1 MSFDRYIA
9 SVNFG
14 KDSLAMV
21 LLILE
26 RGLPLDEVVFYDTG
40 MEFKAIYDTRDRVL
54 PILYGHGVKY
64 TELRP
69 PRPFLFDMLEKPVSS
84 KKNGLHYG
92 YSWCG
97 GCARWGTANKTS
109 ALDKHAKAVGKNVI
123 QYIGIAA
130 DEQKRLQR
138 LPLYKVAPL
147 AKFGFTE
154 ADALAYCYDRGFFWE
169 ENGIRLYDVLDRVS
183 CWCCANKNLKELRNI
198 RTHLPKYWNRLKDRI
213 AFHAN
218 EHRHTYEI
226 GKGVMDALVLDLLAD
241 FRDAGGVIL
250 PVKPNGTVWLIR
262 RRRVVSATV
271 MFVGAGAD
279 GLTSFSVLRGRLGTT
294 AWSSEQFTEHDIG
307 KTVFLTKEAAEAAL
321 EGGGAWQ
328 Q

>member
-1 MSFDRYIA
+1 MIPFPDKKYSVIYADPPWSYSGGGAARNVTKHYHTMKPEDIYSLPVQNIAADDCLLFLWATFPNLDIALETIRRWGFRYKTA
-9 SVNFG
+9 AFVWVKRNRKTPSWFWGLGNWTRSNPEVCLLATRGKPKRADAHVHSVIDAPIG
-14 KDSLAMV
+14 RHSEKPA
-21 LLILE
+21 E
-26 RGLPLDEVVFYDTG
+26 
-40 MEFKAIYDTRDRVL
+40 TRDRIVQL
-54 PILYGHGVKY
+54 AGGGAMI
-64 TELRP
+64 ELFARKTAP
-69 PRPFLFDMLEKPVSS
+69 GTPGATKWKEKMTMSE
-84 KKNGLHYG
+84 GIF
-92 YSWCG
+92 
-97 GCARWGTANKTS
+97 
-109 ALDKHAKAVGKNVI
+109 GKN
-123 QYIGIAA
+123 A
-130 DEQKRLQR
+130 D
-138 LPLYKVAPL
+138 L
-147 AKFGFTE
+147 AQ
-154 ADALAYCYDRGFFWE
+154 
-169 ENGIRLYDVLDRVS
+169 
-183 CWCCANKNLKELRNI
+183 
-198 RTHLPKYWNRLKDRI
+198 RLKDRI

>member
-1 MSFDRYIA
+1 MSEGIFSKNAD
-9 SVNFG
+9 
-14 KDSLAMV
+14 LA
-21 LLILE
+21 
-26 RGLPLDEVVFYDTG
+26 
-40 MEFKAIYDTRDRVL
+40 
-54 PILYGHGVKY
+54 
-64 TELRP
+64 
-69 PRPFLFDMLEKPVSS
+69 
-84 KKNGLHYG
+84 
-92 YSWCG
+92 
-97 GCARWGTANKTS
+97 
-109 ALDKHAKAVGKNVI
+109 
-123 QYIGIAA
+123 Q
-130 DEQKRLQR
+130 
-138 LPLYKVAPL
+138 
-147 AKFGFTE
+147 
-154 ADALAYCYDRGFFWE
+154 
-169 ENGIRLYDVLDRVS
+169 
-183 CWCCANKNLKELRNI
+183 
-198 RTHLPKYWNRLKDRI
+198 RLKDRI

-226 GKGVMDALVLDLLAD
+226 GKGVMDPLVLDILAD

-321 EGGGAWQ
+321 EGCGAWQ